1 MVLLQVNAAETL
13 HFVAET
19 LHFAAETLHFAAEI
33 PDLR

>member
-1 MVLLQVNAAETL
+1 MVLLQVNA
-13 HFVAET
+13 AET